1 MLILSNY
8 IAQKTL
14 AWTSIHSWVTNS
26 TTEELLYR
34 LLFFASDAFNIDYIH
49 QRDPGRAYVIARSK
63 AVLTTLVGHNVRLIP
78 DTPIN
83 ASCFIHTQY
92 SLMDDW
98 RIVAAAFQRMN
109 AGLKQYKYKLQPKDP
124 YYLPGENPMDSI
136 LKAKEV
142 LIFDGHEIQLA
153 FMPMPVLSILYPI
166 FR

>member
-1 MLILSNY
+1 M
-8 IAQKTL
+8 

-34 LLFFASDAFNIDYIH
+34 LLFFAADAFNIDYIH
-49 QRDPGRAYVIARSK
+49 QNDPGRAYSIARSK

-98 RIVAAAFQRMN
+98 RTTAAAFNRLN
-109 AGLKQYKYKLQPKDP
+109 SGLKQYKYNLQPNDP
-124 YYLPGENPMDSI
+124 YFLPGENPMSAI
-136 LKAKEV
+136 RGAKEILV
-142 LIFDGHEIQLA
+142 FDGHKLHLS
-153 FMPMPVLSILYPI
+153 FMPMPTLSVLCPI